1 VSFRAR
7 VLLALAGNAALAAA
21 AAAVAHRLGANEIVS
36 AVIGLFAAV
45 PLLLWSAGR
54 IVHAVE
60 WPLIA
65 LDDGLRAFRDGD
77 FSMRLVSKGDDR
89 IAQLKQL
96 YNGVADLLRA
106 QRNDVYQKELLL
118 DTILQRTPVA
128 VVLVTAN
135 DRIVYS
141 NAAAREMFAG
151 RLDGHLFADVVAR
164 LAAPMREAVT
174 TRGDAIVTLHEE
186 GEETFHLSQRS
197 FRLNTVEHRLVLVER
212 LTAELRRQEIAVWKN
227 AIRVINHELNNTIA
241 PISSMIHS
249 ARIAQERPDRR
260 HHLSEIYATIEE
272 RLAFLRGFLESYA
285 QFARLPA
292 PRKERAEWGRILE
305 DVGALYGFRVQGNAR
320 EESLIDPAQMQQV
333 LINLVKNAHESGS
346 DPEEI
351 VVSIQRA
358 VDGTVVR
365 VLDRGRG
372 MAEDVMRQAL
382 VPFFTTKPGGSGLGL
397 AVSNEIVEAHGGRL
411 RLQAREG
418 GGTVVTCWVP

>member
-1 VSFRAR
+1 MSFRAR
-7 VLLALAGNAALAAA
+7 VLLALFANAALAAA
-21 AAAVAHRLGANEIVS
+21 AAAVAHRLGAHEI
-36 AVIGLFAAV
+36 AAAAIGLFVAI

-54 IVHAVE
+54 IVRAVE
-60 WPLIA
+60 WPLVA

-77 FSMRLVSKGDDR
+77 FSMRLVARGDDP
-89 IAQLKQL
+89 IAQIKQL
-96 YNGVADLLRA
+96 YNAVADLLRA

-174 TRGDAIVTLHEE
+174 TRGDAIVTLHDR

-197 FRLNTVEHRLVLVER
+197 FQLNTVEHRLVLVER

-249 ARIAQERPDRR
+249 ARIAQERPERR
-260 HHLSEIYATIEE
+260 HHLPEIYATIEE

-285 QFARLPA
+285 QFARLPP

-305 DVGALYGFRVQGNAR
+305 DVGALYDFRVQGNAR

-346 DPEEI
+346 DPAEI

-358 VDGTVVR
+358 ADGTVVR

-372 MAEDVMRQAL
+372 MPEEVMRQAL
-382 VPFFTTKPGGSGLGL
+382 VPFYTTKPAGSGLGL
-397 AVSNEIVEAHGGRL
+397 ALSNEIVEAHGGRM